1 MRGFLSINLLLV
13 CLIAYSGC
21 AYQEDVVLLKKE
33 LISLRDN
40 VAVENRELGKRVKTS
55 EDKLKEFDTDLK
67 RKQAD
72 LEADQKNLLTE
83 VQSIKGMFEENEV
96 KSKKMSPEI
105 EQLRK
110 NLTVSIQSLGDR
122 LTEIEKKVYT
132 SSGGSS
138 PKETAPS
145 QPVQQHKEDLI
156 TSPETKASSETPV
169 PVEEGKPSDEEL
181 YYKEA
186 YQEYLQGEYE
196 KSREKFKKYLGLYPD
211 SKNAANAQYWIGEC
225 FYSQKKY
232 EEAIVGFF
240 EIIKKYPK
248 GSKVAAAYL
257 KQGMAFIELGGKE
270 NKENAKNSFQKVIK
284 DFPDSAEAKIASEK
298 MAQIK

>member
-1 MRGFLSINLLLV
+1 MREFLSINLLLFCV
-13 CLIAYSGC
+13 ITYSGC
-21 AYQEDVVLLKKE
+21 AYQEDVILLKKE
-33 LISLRDN
+33 MISLRDN
-40 VAVENRELGKRVKTS
+40 VAVENRETEKRVKAS
-55 EDKLKEFDTDLK
+55 EEKLKELDTDLK

-72 LEADQKNLLTE
+72 LEADQKNLLLE

-96 KSKKMSPEI
+96 KNKRMSPDI

-122 LTEIEKKVYT
+122 LTELEKKTYT
-132 SSGGSS
+132 PSSS
-138 PKETAPS
+138 PKETAPT
-145 QPVQQHKEDLI
+145 QPVQQHNENI
-156 TSPETKASSETPV
+156 ISSPEEKGSSEVSV
-169 PVEEGKPSDEEL
+169 PVEEGKPSEEEF

-196 KSREKFKKYLGLYPD
+196 KSREKFKKYLELYPD
-211 SKNAANAQYWIGEC
+211 SKNSVNAQYWIGEC

-232 EEAIVGFF
+232 EEAIVAFF

-270 NKENAKNSFQKVIK
+270 NKENAKNSFQKLIK
-284 DFPDSAEAKIASEK
+284 EFPASAEAKIASEK
-298 MAQIK
+298 MVQIK